1 MQTRTL
7 PGTTVTTS
15 ALGLGCAGLFRLA
28 AREDRAAVL
37 RAALSGGIRHFDSA
51 PMYGLGRTETELAP
65 LLRPHRHDL
74 TITTKFGIE
83 VSALGRMFGRVQ
95 GPIRMALAS
104 RRSLQRKALESGAG
118 PTAGAAGRLLY
129 KAAGYDAE
137 GAARS
142 LHRSLRTLG
151 TDYVD
156 IFALHDPMGSALT
169 DAPELVAYL
178 DSQVRAGTVRC
189 WGIAGTLPPPG
200 SAADRLIAHAGIVQQ
215 HDDVFE
221 SAASLRRDKAL
232 ITFGCLSKAIPALR
246 AYLADTPGAGEL
258 WGERLGADVQ
268 DPGVLAA
275 LLLREA
281 LRRNDAGVVLFA
293 TTRPEGVLAATSA
306 VADVDR
312 TVEAA
317 HLRAMVD
324 AATSHLY
331 PGRK

>member
-1 MQTRTL
+1 
-7 PGTTVTTS
+7 
-15 ALGLGCAGLFRLA
+15 
-28 AREDRAAVL
+28 
-37 RAALSGGIRHFDSA
+37 
-51 PMYGLGRTETELAP
+51 
-65 LLRPHRHDL
+65 
-74 TITTKFGIE
+74 
-83 VSALGRMFGRVQ
+83 
-95 GPIRMALAS
+95 
-104 RRSLQRKALESGAG
+104 
-118 PTAGAAGRLLY
+118 
-129 KAAGYDAE
+129 
-137 GAARS
+137 
-142 LHRSLRTLG
+142 
-151 TDYVD
+151 
-156 IFALHDPMGSALT
+156 
-169 DAPELVAYL
+169 
-178 DSQVRAGTVRC
+178 
-189 WGIAGTLPPPG
+189 LPPPG